1 MRRDVLMGAP
11 ISVSVH
17 ASVAWW
23 LRLYLYGVVLT
34 AWLTGAQP
42 DQEKVMRVAKR
53 AIRLEVR

>member
-1 MRRDVLMGAP
+1 MAAP
-11 ISVSVH
+11 VTVRVH

-34 AWLTGAQP
+34 AWLTGLMP
-42 DQEKVMRVAKR
+42 DEEKVMRVAKR